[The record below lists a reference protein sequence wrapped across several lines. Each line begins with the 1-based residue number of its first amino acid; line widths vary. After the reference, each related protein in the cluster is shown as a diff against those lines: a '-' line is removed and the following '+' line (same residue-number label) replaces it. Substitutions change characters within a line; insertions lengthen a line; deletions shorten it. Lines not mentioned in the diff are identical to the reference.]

1 MSILQTVPQL
11 PSNLQLSQSTG
22 VIIAIGLAV
31 LIIIIAVALVI
42 RARRRS
48 STAQEVRTSVDQE
61 AIDTESFEE
70 IAVPKTEPTAIPL
83 SEEPEKDVVHSPTSV
98 LTEDL
103 HLEERKDAPA
113 PQLPHD
119 TTTIVKG
126 NVNVAAVTAS
136 ADQAVEIHEE
146 LTALD
151 YSEAITPAESVIDEQ
166 SLATKIAEV
175 KEDLDSNEILSIILL
190 KCVDIAKSLNRRTDL
205 NWMQREL
212 YGSAEWDKAAYVN
225 ISSEDV
231 FPPHRLIKS
240 TMYVNYTREG
250 DAFPTI
256 EEYIIPVFENRSI
269 FALEKI
275 LETANI
281 QNQNYVVLNTPA
293 PAQWPSTSSLGE
305 LIPLTVS
312 LRDYSDLLAAVRK
325 QASDF
330 VQSLR

>member
-1 MSILQTVPQL
+1 MSILQAVPQL

-22 VIIAIGLAV
+22 VVIAIGLAV

-48 STAQEVRTSVDQE
+48 STAQEVTTSVDQE
-61 AIDTESFEE
+61 ALNTESFEE
-70 IAVPKTEPTAIPL
+70 TVVPETEPTVIPL
-83 SEEPEKDVVHSPTSV
+83 TEESEKDVIHSPTSA
-98 LTEDL
+98 LIDDL
-103 HLEERKDAPA
+103 HLEEREDVPA

-119 TTTIVKG
+119 TTTIIKG
-126 NVNVAAVTAS
+126 NVNVAAVAAS
-136 ADQAVEIHEE
+136 ADQAAEIHEE
-146 LTALD
+146 LTALG

-175 KEDLDSNEILSIILL
+175 KEDLDSNEVLSIILL
-190 KCVDIAKSLNRRTDL
+190 KCVDIAKSLNRRSDL

-212 YGSAEWDKAAYVN
+212 YGSAEWDAATYVN

-231 FPPHRLIKS
+231 FPPHRLINS
-240 TMYVNYTREG
+240 TMYVNYTRDG
-250 DAFPTI
+250 DVFPTI
-256 EEYIIPVFENRSI
+256 EEYMIPVFENRSI

-275 LETANI
+275 LEAANI
-281 QNQNYVVLNTPA
+281 QNQDYVVLNTPA

-312 LRDYSDLLAAVRK
+312 LRDYSDLLTAVRK

-330 VQSLR
+330 VQSLH

>member
-22 VIIAIGLAV
+22 VIIVIGLAV

-48 STAQEVRTSVDQE
+48 STGQEVRPSVVQE
-61 AIDTESFEE
+61 AVNTESFEE
-70 IAVPKTEPTAIPL
+70 IAVPKAEPTAIPL
-83 SEEPEKDVVHSPTSV
+83 SDESEKEAVQSPTSI
-98 LTEDL
+98 LTDDL
-103 HLEERKDAPA
+103 HLEERKDVPA

-136 ADQAVEIHEE
+136 ADQAAEIHEE
-146 LTALD
+146 LTALG

-166 SLATKIAEV
+166 SLATKIEEV
-175 KEDLDSNEILSIILL
+175 KEDLNSNEVMSIILL
-190 KCVDIAKSLNRRTDL
+190 KCVDIAKSLNRRSDL

-212 YGSAEWDKAAYVN
+212 YGSAEWNQASYIN

-231 FPPHRLIKS
+231 FPPHRLINS
-240 TMYVNYTREG
+240 TMYLNYTRDG
-250 DAFPTI
+250 DVFPII

-275 LETANI
+275 LEAANI

-312 LRDYSDLLAAVRK
+312 LRDYSELLAAVRK
-325 QASDF
+325 QAIDF
-330 VQSLR
+330 VQSLG